1 MDNNTQASKSAVSAV
16 TGGGMIFDFDAT
28 DAKVEDP
35 KQKSLLDIATAPQ
48 GEFDFD
54 FNAGPA

>member
-1 MDNNTQASKSAVSAV
+1 
-16 TGGGMIFDFDAT
+16 MIFDFDTT
-28 DAKVEDP
+28 DAKAEDP